1 MKKDILTKMFLE
13 NQIILQQGNDVCIGE
28 SDEDENNRY
37 FEFVRDVDYSNVC
50 LEHEYA
56 LKFLDYLRS
65 IQFRI
70 DYITL
75 VDREKH
81 EYAGSFDVRRRD
93 DETTFQYTERS
104 YPKYRS
110 YIGTNVEPSYANNF
124 LFHFSFE
131 YDRHI
136 KNRPI
141 LGVSGYIIYGKY
153 VNYGIYV
160 EKSEFDGG
168 YEMTLWD
175 RDDSSKQFT
184 FNFKTE
190 NEIKSFFENNEMLV
204 KWEEE
209 KKVWREEAGSGGI

>member
-1 MKKDILTKMFLE
+1 MKKDILTKTFLE
-13 NQIILQQGNDVCIGE
+13 NQIILQQGNDVCIRE

-37 FEFVRDVDYSNVC
+37 FEFVRDVDYSNIC

-56 LKFLDYLRS
+56 LKFLDYLRFVK
-65 IQFRI
+65 FRI
-70 DYITL
+70 CDITL
-75 VDREKH
+75 VDEEKH
-81 EYAGSFDVRRRD
+81 EYAGSSYVERMDG
-93 DETTFQYTERS
+93 ETIAQYIERS
-104 YPKYRS
+104 YPEHMEYIRADFEHPYKGKY
-110 YIGTNVEPSYANNF
+110 
-124 LFHFSFE
+124 LFNFSFE

-141 LGVSGYIIYGKY
+141 LGVPGYIIYGKY
-153 VNYGIYV
+153 VNHGIYV
-160 EKSEFDGG
+160 EKSEFDGS

-190 NEIKSFFENNEMLV
+190 NEIRSFFENSEMLV

-209 KKVWREEAGSGGI
+209 KKVWKEEAGSGGS